1 MQPRLF
7 SCAHQSGTPTFLFNA
22 MQISKKSQSLTM
34 NAAGRKTSF
43 QHTCVHTHSTYTHVT
58 RARASCKESMDQIWI
73 RTLNIFNLL
82 KGNSIFKSPDKHEIR
97 EKKFFLN
104 LWENIKKSQ
113 LMTRWN
119 IPPFLLWFAK
129 QVRGKSNR
137 IQHLPTHLANNME
150 DLLYIFIQMKILF
163 AQHLFLQLVET
174 PPRKEHKRKAISC
187 NGPFYLFCNFLPK
200 LHRYNYFDTIMKRKW
215 DLGTVGLSNN
225 TISCQTSQHWQS
237 QRTLSIPIGNIW
249 FYCRN
254 IIYFHQVA
262 IIRKD
267 MIAE

>member
-1 MQPRLF
+1 MQQAGKYP
-7 SCAHQSGTPTFLFNA
+7 SNIHVS
-22 MQISKKSQSLTM
+22 IYIVLTQ
-34 NAAGRKTSF
+34 ASHG
-43 QHTCVHTHSTYTHVT
+43 HV
-58 RARASCKESMDQIWI
+58 ASCKESMGSDLDQNLKYFQSLKVQLRFQKPRQAWDQMKYFFY
-73 RTLNIFNLL
+73 IFGKIQKNP
-82 KGNSIFKSPDKHEIR
+82 NSWPGEIFHLFYSGLQNRYVGE
-97 EKKFFLN
+97 
-104 LWENIKKSQ
+104 
-113 LMTRWN
+113 
-119 IPPFLLWFAK
+119 
-129 QVRGKSNR
+129 SNR
-137 IQHLPTHLANNME
+137 IQHLPTHLANNTE

-174 PPRKEHKRKAISC
+174 PPCKEHKRKAISC